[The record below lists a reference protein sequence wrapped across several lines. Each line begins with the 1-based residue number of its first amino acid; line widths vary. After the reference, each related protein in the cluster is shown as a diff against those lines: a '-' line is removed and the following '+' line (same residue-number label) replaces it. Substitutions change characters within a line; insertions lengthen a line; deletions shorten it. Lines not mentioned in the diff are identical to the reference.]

1 MAVMSDLKDR
11 LRTDL
16 TAAMKARDELRS
28 STLRMVLTAV
38 TNAEV
43 AGKAARELSDDDILT
58 VLGSEAKK
66 RREAAEAFEAAGR
79 TESAAKERAEAAVI
93 GDYLPAQLDAAEIA
107 AIVAAAVEQ
116 TGAAGE
122 GMRAMGKV
130 MGLVSPQ
137 VKGRA
142 DGGAV
147 AAEVKRQ
154 LGA

>member
-1 MAVMSDLKDR
+1 MTTLKDR

-28 STLRMVLTAV
+28 STLRMVLSAV

-43 AGKAARELSDDDILT
+43 AGKSAKVLTDDEVVT
-58 VLGSEAKK
+58 VLTSEAKK
-66 RREAAEAFEAAGR
+66 RREAASAFAEGGR
-79 TESAAKERAEAAVI
+79 AESAQREEAEAGVI
-93 GDYLPAQLDAAEIA
+93 AEYLPEQLTDEEIA
-107 AIVAAAVEQ
+107 AIVAAAVES

-130 MGLVSPQ
+130 MGVVQ
-137 VKGRA
+137 KQTKGRA

-147 AAEVKRQ
+147 AAEVKKQ
-154 LGA
+154 LGAS